1 VNNDIVAKECTFGSH
16 LELVIA
22 IAQLPSSLWFI
33 LVGLEHWVE
42 GGNEFVEWIFY
53 DIAVKH
59 EGNTNN
65 NIYYIVIILILNEMH
80 INTIYGCNENQ
91 YDHTSTTES
100 GYLRP
105 DE

>member
-1 VNNDIVAKECTFGSH
+1 
-16 LELVIA
+16 
-22 IAQLPSSLWFI
+22 
-33 LVGLEHWVE
+33 
-42 GGNEFVEWIFY
+42 
-53 DIAVKH
+53 
-59 EGNTNN
+59 
-65 NIYYIVIILILNEMH
+65 MR